1 MWHATPLRC
10 SSRRT
15 RGAPPVR
22 RAGFQR
28 AAVRAPAGETSL
40 SGDGQSLA
48 ASGVPGHGGG
58 VDRTELADFLRHC
71 RTRLAPADVG
81 LSQGARRR
89 TPGLRR
95 EEVAQLA
102 GMSTDHYTRL
112 EQARGSRPSRQML
125 AAVARALRLTGDER
139 DHLFYL
145 AGEEPP
151 RNRPTTEHVRPG
163 LLLVLDRLTD
173 TPAQVVSDRG
183 DILAQNAMAKALHGD
198 ASARPEAERNVAW
211 RYFTDPS
218 ARELFPAEDR
228 DRAAHAAVA
237 DLRATF
243 ARRPDD
249 ARLAGLVRRLRARSE
264 EFSALWDT
272 HHVAVRRADIKRFLH
287 PVVGLLELDC
297 EVLLNP
303 EHDQRLIVYTAR
315 PGSRS
320 YERLEL
326 LRVVGLQNLTR
337 G

>member
-1 MWHATPLRC
+1 M
-10 SSRRT
+10 
-15 RGAPPVR
+15 
-22 RAGFQR
+22 
-28 AAVRAPAGETSL
+28 
-40 SGDGQSLA
+40 
-48 ASGVPGHGGG
+48 
-58 VDRTELADFLRHC
+58 DRTELADFLRRC
-71 RTRLAPADVG
+71 RARITPADVG

-102 GMSTDHYTRL
+102 GMSADHYTRL

-139 DHLFYL
+139 DHLFHL

-151 RNRPTTEHVRPG
+151 RDRPATEHVRPG

-173 TPAQVVSDRG
+173 IPAQVVNDRG
-183 DILAQNAMAKALHGD
+183 DVLARNAMARALHGD
-198 ASARPEAERNVAW
+198 VSALPEAERNITW

-218 ARELFPAEDR
+218 ARELYPPEEHDH
-228 DRAAHAAVA
+228 AAQVAVA
-237 DLRATF
+237 DLRAAL

-264 EFSALWDT
+264 EFSALWDA
-272 HHVAVRRADIKRFLH
+272 HRVAVRRSDVKRFLH

-315 PGSRS
+315 PGSGS

-326 LRVVGLQNLTR
+326 LRVVGLQDLTR

>member
-1 MWHATPLRC
+1 M
-10 SSRRT
+10 
-15 RGAPPVR
+15 
-22 RAGFQR
+22 
-28 AAVRAPAGETSL
+28 
-40 SGDGQSLA
+40 
-48 ASGVPGHGGG
+48 
-58 VDRTELADFLRHC
+58 DRTELADFLRHC
-71 RTRLAPADVG
+71 RARLAPADVG

-102 GMSTDHYTRL
+102 DMSTDHYTRL

-139 DHLFYL
+139 DHLFHL

-151 RNRPTTEHVRPG
+151 RSQPTTGHVRPG
-163 LLLVLDRLTD
+163 LLLLLDRLTD
-173 TPAQVVSDRG
+173 TPAQVMSDRG
-183 DILAQNAMAKALHGD
+183 DILAQNAMAKALYGD

-211 RYFTDPS
+211 RYFTDPA

-228 DRAAHAAVA
+228 DRGARAAVA
-237 DLRATF
+237 DLRATL

-249 ARLAGLVRRLRARSE
+249 TRLAALVCRLRARSE

-272 HHVAVRRADIKRFLH
+272 HHVAVRRAGTKHFLH

-326 LRVVGLQNLTR
+326 LRVVGLQDLSTR
-337 G
+337 AT

>member
-1 MWHATPLRC
+1 M
-10 SSRRT
+10 
-15 RGAPPVR
+15 
-22 RAGFQR
+22 
-28 AAVRAPAGETSL
+28 
-40 SGDGQSLA
+40 
-48 ASGVPGHGGG
+48 
-58 VDRTELADFLRHC
+58 DRTELADFLRHC
-71 RTRLAPADVG
+71 RSRLAPSDVG
-81 LSQGARRR
+81 LSQGPRRR

-139 DHLFYL
+139 DHLFHL

-151 RNRPTTEHVRPG
+151 RNRPTSEHVRPG

-173 TPAQVVSDRG
+173 TPARVLNDRG
-183 DILAQNAMAKALHGD
+183 DILAQNAMDRALHGD
-198 ASARPEAERNVAW
+198 ASTRPEAERNVVW
-211 RYFTDPS
+211 RYFTDPA

-228 DRAAHAAVA
+228 DRAARTAVA
-237 DLRATF
+237 DLRA
-243 ARRPDD
+243 ALGRRPDD

-272 HHVAVRRADIKRFLH
+272 HEVAVRRGDTKRFLH

-303 EHDQRLIVYTAR
+303 EHDQRLVVYTAR
-315 PGSRS
+315 PDSRS

-326 LRVVGLQNLTR
+326 LRVVGLQDLTS

>member
-1 MWHATPLRC
+1 M
-10 SSRRT
+10 
-15 RGAPPVR
+15 
-22 RAGFQR
+22 
-28 AAVRAPAGETSL
+28 
-40 SGDGQSLA
+40 
-48 ASGVPGHGGG
+48 
-58 VDRTELADFLRHC
+58 DRTELADFLRRC

-139 DHLFYL
+139 DHLFHL

-151 RNRPTTEHVRPG
+151 RITRPTTEHVRPG

-173 TPAQVVSDRG
+173 TPAQVLSDRG
-183 DILAQNAMAKALHGD
+183 DILAQNAMAKALYGD
-198 ASARPEAERNVAW
+198 ASARPQADHNIAW
-211 RYFTDPS
+211 RFFTDPS
-218 ARELFPAEDR
+218 ARELFPAEDHE
-228 DRAAHAAVA
+228 RAACAAVA
-237 DLRATF
+237 DLRATL

-272 HHVAVRRADIKRFLH
+272 HHVAVRRADVKRFLH
-287 PVVGLLELDC
+287 PVVGLLELEC
-297 EVLLNP
+297 EVLANP
-303 EHDQRLIVYTAR
+303 EHDQRLIIYTAR
-315 PGSRS
+315 PGSLS

-326 LRVVGLQNLTR
+326 LRVVGLQDLTR

>member
-1 MWHATPLRC
+1 M
-10 SSRRT
+10 
-15 RGAPPVR
+15 
-22 RAGFQR
+22 
-28 AAVRAPAGETSL
+28 
-40 SGDGQSLA
+40 
-48 ASGVPGHGGG
+48 
-58 VDRTELADFLRHC
+58 DRTELADFLRHC
-71 RTRLAPADVG
+71 RTRLAPPDVG
-81 LSQGARRR
+81 LAQGARRR

-139 DHLFYL
+139 DHLFHL

-151 RNRPTTEHVRPG
+151 RGRPATEHVRPG

-198 ASARPEAERNVAW
+198 ESARPEAERNVTW
-211 RYFTDPS
+211 RYFTDPA
-218 ARELFPAEDR
+218 ARERFPAEDR
-228 DRAAHAAVA
+228 EHGARAAVA
-237 DLRATF
+237 DLRATL

-249 ARLAGLVRRLRARSE
+249 ARLVSLVRRLRARSA
-264 EFSALWDT
+264 EFSALWDA
-272 HHVAVRRADIKRFLH
+272 HHVAVRRSDVKRFLH

-303 EHDQRLIVYTAR
+303 EHDQRLVVYTAR

-320 YERLEL
+320 HERLEL
-326 LRVVGLQNLTR
+326 LRVVGLQDLTS

>member
-1 MWHATPLRC
+1 M
-10 SSRRT
+10 
-15 RGAPPVR
+15 
-22 RAGFQR
+22 
-28 AAVRAPAGETSL
+28 
-40 SGDGQSLA
+40 
-48 ASGVPGHGGG
+48 
-58 VDRTELADFLRHC
+58 DRTELADFLRRC

-151 RNRPTTEHVRPG
+151 RNHRPSTEHVRPG

-173 TPAQVVSDRG
+173 TPAQVLSDCG
-183 DILAQNAMAKALHGD
+183 DILAQNALAKALHGD
-198 ASARPEAERNVAW
+198 ASTRPEVDRNIAW
-211 RYFTDPS
+211 RFFTDPS

-228 DRAAHAAVA
+228 ERAARTAVA
-237 DLRATF
+237 DLRATL

-264 EFSALWDT
+264 EFAALWDT
-272 HHVAVRRADIKRFLH
+272 HHVAVRRADAKRFLH

-297 EVLLNP
+297 EVLANP
-303 EHDQRLIVYTAR
+303 EHDQRLVIYSAR
-315 PGSRS
+315 PGSRA
-320 YERLEL
+320 YERLQL
-326 LRVVGLQNLTR
+326 LRVVGLQNLRHGQATR
-337 G
+337 T